1 MTVMTLAALILAA
14 STLVTPPAPGG
25 AADGETSTNAVLSL
39 RPDGNVFR
47 LTFAVEATPSNN
59 VELALGAD
67 RNADGDLSTD
77 ETDFLIG
84 WRGDRWVAFDAAGE
98 QVAEAVASGGPT
110 ELRWMVRLRD
120 KTAVPRSLAA
130 TLDGSAAF
138 AAWAEN
144 PPRCLF
150 DPDWTHAKV
159 FVRGEGPSD
168 GRIELRRFTQ
178 GTVLIV
184 R

>member
-1 MTVMTLAALILAA
+1 MSILGVLMLAVSTV
-14 STLVTPPAPGG
+14 VTPPAPGG

-98 QVAEAVASGGPT
+98 QVAEAVSPGGAT
-110 ELRWMVRLRD
+110 ELRWTVRLRD
-120 KTAVPRSLAA
+120 KTAVPRSTGRRRSPRGRRIRRAA
-130 TLDGSAAF
+130 SSA
-138 AAWAEN
+138 
-144 PPRCLF
+144 PTGRTPRSSCG
-150 DPDWTHAKV
+150 AKA
-159 FVRGEGPSD
+159 
-168 GRIELRRFTQ
+168 LRTGASRCGVST
-178 GTVLIV
+178 GVSC
-184 R
+184 

>member
-1 MTVMTLAALILAA
+1 MSILGVLMLAVSTV
-14 STLVTPPAPGG
+14 VTPPAPGG

-59 VELALGAD
+59 VEIALGAD
-67 RNADGDLSTD
+67 RNADGDLAMA

-84 WRGDRWVAFDAAGE
+84 WRGDRWVAVDAAGE
-98 QVAEAVASGGPT
+98 QVAEAASPGGQS
-110 ELRWMVRLRD
+110 ELRWSVRLRD
-120 KTAVPRSLAA
+120 ETAAPRALAA

-138 AAWAEN
+138 AAWADN
-144 PPRCLF
+144 PPRRLF

-168 GRIELRRFTQ
+168 GRIELRRFNQ

>member
-1 MTVMTLAALILAA
+1 MTLAALILAA

-47 LTFAVEATPSNN
+47 LTFA
-59 VELALGAD
+59 
-67 RNADGDLSTD
+67 
-77 ETDFLIG
+77 
-84 WRGDRWVAFDAAGE
+84 
-98 QVAEAVASGGPT
+98 
-110 ELRWMVRLRD
+110 
-120 KTAVPRSLAA
+120 
-130 TLDGSAAF
+130 
-138 AAWAEN
+138 AWAED

-168 GRIELRRFTQ
+168 GRIALRRFNQ